1 MPSPDAPRPLDDDI
15 VLTDDLGPFRP
26 PSGYRFEDELQGPP
40 PRPRADELKR
50 GRYATKQRTTALALL
65 VVGAILT
72 ALGPMPAVQ
81 TMGLYFLPLAYL
93 TWIGLV
99 ILAFGGLGLVLNA
112 VRSGPYRYVEEGVPI
127 VARVR
132 ALRLVPALIHEGQ
145 ATRYRFEALFEYLD
159 PESGETRTAEAP
171 SSDFMADARSGL
183 TTSYRVG
190 DYATA
195 VYLPHDP
202 AKTLKLYGFLDLRP
216 GLGLIRR
223 DAAPESASPLKTL
236 LTVAAIVGFF
246 AALVWNLYAFGR
258 FEPVRIS
265 AASVA
270 PVVAVG
276 AIGLGVPVL
285 WSLAAGQARNRRRR
299 DERNA
304 EALARGEAVE
314 PEVGRKRG
322 PFGDHGLF
330 VTGILIFGALLLGG
344 LTFYGWALTAN
355 ALLDGS
361 PATARPVAI
370 DKMIHVTHHGI
381 IREYKIKYHF
391 FDDPKTKR
399 DFLSTPAHMDTF
411 DGPLALA
418 EVHAGRIGWP
428 WVKEIR
434 PFPHRM
440 APAGLPEP

>member
-1 MPSPDAPRPLDDDI
+1 MTAPDDPRPLDDDI
-15 VLTDDLGPFRP
+15 VVTDDFGPFRP
-26 PSGYRFEDELQGPP
+26 PSGYRFEDELDGPA
-40 PRPRADELKR
+40 PRPRAEILKR
-50 GRYATKQRTTALALL
+50 GRHATKQRTSAWALL

-72 ALGPMPAVQ
+72 ALGPLPAVQ

-93 TWIGLV
+93 IWIGLV
-99 ILAFGGLGLVLNA
+99 ILASGGLGLVLNA
-112 VRSGPYRYVEEGVPI
+112 ARSGPYRYVEEGLPI

-132 ALRLVPALIHEGQ
+132 ALRLVPSASHEGQ

-159 PESGETRTAEAP
+159 PETGKPRTAEAA
-171 SSDFMADARSGL
+171 SSDFLADARSGL

-195 VYLPHDP
+195 VSLPHDP
-202 AKTLKLYGFLDLRP
+202 AKTIKLYGFLDLRP
-216 GLGLIRR
+216 GLGLVRR
-223 DAAPESASPLKTL
+223 DASPEASPVKTL
-236 LTVAAIVGFF
+236 LVVAAIVGFF
-246 AALVWNLYAFGR
+246 AALLWNLLAFGR
-258 FEPVRIS
+258 FEPVRIT

-285 WSLAAGQARNRRRR
+285 WSLAAGQARNRRKR

-322 PFGDHGLF
+322 PFGDHGLL
-330 VTGILIFGALLLGG
+330 VTGILAFGALMLGG
-344 LTFYGWALTAN
+344 VTFYGWALTAN

-361 PATARPVAI
+361 PATTRPVVI
-370 DKMIHVTHHGI
+370 DEMVQVTHKALF
-381 IREYKIKYHF
+381 REYKIKYHF
-391 FDDPKTKR
+391 VDDPATKHE
-399 DFLSTPAHMDTF
+399 FLSTPAHMDTF

-418 EVHAGRIGWP
+418 EVHAGRFGWP

-434 PFPHRM
+434 PTPHRQ
-440 APAGLPEP
+440 APAELPGP

>member
-15 VLTDDLGPFRP
+15 VVTDDLGPFRP
-26 PSGYRFEDELQGPP
+26 PAGYRFEDELQGPP
-40 PRPRADELKR
+40 PRPRTDELKR
-50 GRYATKQRTTALALL
+50 GRYAAKQRTTALVML
-65 VVGAILT
+65 VFGAILT
-72 ALGPMPAVQ
+72 AIGPLPIVQ
-81 TMGLYFLPLAYL
+81 TMGLYFLPFAYL

-99 ILAFGGLGLVLNA
+99 VLAFGGLGLVLNA

-127 VARVR
+127 VARIC

-159 PESGETRTAEAP
+159 PESGEPRTAEAP
-171 SSDFMADARSGL
+171 SSDFLADARNGL

-216 GLGLIRR
+216 GLGLVRR
-223 DAAPESASPLKTL
+223 DAAPESRPHKTL
-236 LTVAAIVGFF
+236 LTLVAIVGFF
-246 AALVWNLYAFGR
+246 AALIWNLYAFGR
-258 FEPVRIS
+258 FEPVQIS

-270 PVVAVG
+270 PVIAVG

-322 PFGDHGLF
+322 PFGDHGLL
-330 VTGILIFGALLLGG
+330 VTGILIFGALMLGG
-344 LTFYGWALTAN
+344 VTFYCWALTAN

-361 PATARPVAI
+361 PATTRPVAI
-370 DKMIHVTHHGI
+370 DEMVQITHKALF
-381 IREYKIKYHF
+381 REYKIKYHF
-391 FDDPKTKR
+391 LDDPRTKY
-399 DFLSTPAHMDTF
+399 DFLSTPAHMETF

-418 EVHAGRIGWP
+418 EVHAGRFGWP
-428 WVKEIR
+428 WVKDLR
-434 PFPHRM
+434 PSAQHL
-440 APAGLPEP
+440 APGGP